1 MKNHYKMWL
10 GKALLALALV
20 TPALAAS
27 AGAPSDLYMFGGP
40 AGWEKTRLLHYSS
53 KDGNVFK
60 FENVTFSDEL
70 NFRFKSNQ
78 NNDNNGFYGTTG
90 IDGEAVLVGTGMQI
104 GDGHWNNWKMPET
117 GKYNIEV
124 NFDTWEM
131 TATKV
136 ETIKST
142 FVLKALDENG
152 EAQSIDFSTTD
163 YKTYTATFDLPTDQ
177 RFKIVRDGGTYYS
190 TSEQSFD
197 KLRDGVTYTLQD
209 GGSYIQFT
217 NVKKDVTITLT
228 WDGVN
233 AKVVFS
239 GLGNTDNTDM
249 YLTYSQNGQ
258 KKEVEMEK
266 LGDVYYI
273 RNHYMP
279 KNGTTNDA
287 DKQMCFFQFED
298 SDGFTY
304 HTTNKNSSNQ
314 DDNFWFNDRGAQDKC
329 ATTGSK
335 TWAANGDRNWN
346 ITINLKTMKV
356 TAEPYNSGEYYLVG
370 DCNKWLNDGTYTL
383 NNEAKTTVPY
393 GYVSYKDGNKV
404 HGDKEDWKFAASTS
418 QKYAAADGWLSLSVE
433 KVWGQFTI
441 YNGPFKNEAATGK
454 ANVVDWSNNIRGQWS
469 HVEPRTLNDDDNQ
482 PVNAHYFNKPL
493 TQDAVMDLRLGGRGN
508 AYIDHNFYD
517 NATLYFNPILG
528 QVAIEGN
535 PRDIYFYYHHND
547 DTASENLTLLLN
559 KESMNTTNYSIGG
572 TEYKEDESHNLHI
585 PLTLVNEPR
594 IDPESGIDYDNYWTC
609 KIPNGLELPAG
620 QLFTIS
626 VENAKGVAST
636 YWATIQGK
644 NVKILDSVK
653 VFVEI
658 PSNNKSDIKSIS
670 YRVYGYAKDGASV
683 KVLDGDTETAA
694 EAQDNIGWITL
705 EKGSYESAPSFGSLN
720 HTWVS
725 DTPKVSNAPRKATT
739 QSDSK
744 IVAYAHPEKEVHS
757 ANAFKF
763 VQFKIEYHNYV
774 VPDPEQGE
782 NENYGAVTHYV
793 PETFVTERPE
803 RDAYMQ
809 ANQNEEPSWVL
820 YGNHKVYRGAGVT
833 TAVKN
838 IEAEDAESLNAPEEY
853 FNLQGIRVAEPTH
866 GIFIK
871 RQGKKVTKVIL

>member
-1 MKNHYKMWL
+1 MKNHYKKWL
-10 GKALLALALV
+10 GKALLALALIA
-20 TPALAAS
+20 PALAAS

-40 AGWEKTRLLHYSS
+40 AGWDKTSLLHYSS
-53 KDGNVFK
+53 KYGNVFK
-60 FENVTFSDEL
+60 FENVTFSGEL

-78 NNDNNGFYGTTG
+78 NDDDSGYYGTTG

-124 NFDTWEM
+124 NFDTWKM

-136 ETIKST
+136 ENIKST
-142 FVLKALDENG
+142 FVLKAWDENG

-163 YKTYTATFDLPTDQ
+163 YKTYIATFDLPTDQ

-197 KLRDGVTYTLQD
+197 KLRDGVTYTLQE
-209 GGSYIQFT
+209 GSDIKFT
-217 NVKKDVTITLT
+217 NLQKDVTITLT

-233 AKVVFS
+233 ANVVFS
-239 GLGNTDNTDM
+239 GLDNTDNTDNTDM
-249 YLTYSQNGQ
+249 YLTYSQNGHKQ
-258 KKEVEMEK
+258 KVKMEK

-273 RNHYMP
+273 RNHNMP
-279 KNGTTNDA
+279 KNGTTNE
-287 DKQMCFFQFED
+287 MCFFQFED
-298 SDGFTY
+298 SDGNTY
-304 HTTNKNSSNQ
+304 YTTNKNSSNQ

-329 ATTGSK
+329 ATSGSK
-335 TWAANGDRNWN
+335 AWAANGDRNWN
-346 ITINLKTMKV
+346 ITINPKTMKV

-454 ANVVDWSNNIRGQWS
+454 ANVVDWSNNVRGQWS

-493 TQDAVMDLRLGGRGN
+493 TQEAVLDLRLGGRGN

-594 IDPESGIDYDNYWTC
+594 IDPESGIYYDNYWTC

-683 KVLDGDTETAA
+683 KVLDGDTDTAA
-694 EAQDNIGWITL
+694 TAQDETGWITL
-705 EKGSYESAPSFGSLN
+705 EKGSYESAPEFGSLK

-725 DTPKVSNAPRKATT
+725 DTPKASNAPRKATT
-739 QSDSK
+739 QSDRK

>member
-1 MKNHYKMWL
+1 MKNHYKKWL
-10 GKALLALALV
+10 GKALLALALIA
-20 TPALAAS
+20 PALAAS

-40 AGWEKTRLLHYSS
+40 AGWDKTRLLHYSS

-60 FENVTFSDEL
+60 FENVTFSGEL

-78 NNDNNGFYGTTG
+78 NNDDSGFYGTTG
-90 IDGEAVLVGTGMQI
+90 NDGEAVLVGTGMQI

-124 NFDTWEM
+124 NFDTWKM

-136 ETIKST
+136 ENIKST
-142 FVLKALDENG
+142 FVLKAWDEKG

-163 YKTYTATFDLPTDQ
+163 YKTYIATFDLPTDQ

-209 GGSYIQFT
+209 GSDIKFT
-217 NVKKDVTITLT
+217 NLQKDVTITLT

-239 GLGNTDNTDM
+239 GLDNTDNTDNTDM
-249 YLTYSQNGQ
+249 YLTYSQNGHKQ
-258 KKEVEMEK
+258 KVKMEK

-273 RNHYMP
+273 RNHNMP
-279 KNGTTNDA
+279 KNGTTNE
-287 DKQMCFFQFED
+287 MCFFQFED
-298 SDGFTY
+298 SDGNTY
-304 HTTNKNSSNQ
+304 YTTNKNSSNQ

-329 ATTGSK
+329 ATSGSK
-335 TWAANGDRNWN
+335 AWAANGDRNWN
-346 ITINLKTMKV
+346 ITINPKTMKV

-454 ANVVDWSNNIRGQWS
+454 ANVVDWSNNVRGQWS

-482 PVNAHYFNKPL
+482 PVNANYFNKPL

-594 IDPESGIDYDNYWTC
+594 IDPESGIYYDNYWTC

-694 EAQDNIGWITL
+694 TAQDETGWITL
-705 EKGSYESAPSFGSLN
+705 EKGSYESAPEFGSLK

-725 DTPKVSNAPRKATT
+725 DTPKAYNAPRKATT
-739 QSDSK
+739 QSDRK

>member
-1 MKNHYKMWL
+1 MKNHYKKWL
-10 GKALLALALV
+10 GKALLALALIA
-20 TPALAAS
+20 PALAAS

-40 AGWEKTRLLHYSS
+40 AGWDKTRLLHYSS

-60 FENVTFSDEL
+60 FENVTFSGEL

-78 NNDNNGFYGTTG
+78 NNDDSGFYGTTG
-90 IDGEAVLVGTGMQI
+90 NDGEAVLVGTGMQI

-124 NFDTWEM
+124 NFDTWKM

-136 ETIKST
+136 ENIKST
-142 FVLKALDENG
+142 FVLKAWDENG

-163 YKTYTATFDLPTDQ
+163 YKTYIATFDLPTDQ

-209 GGSYIQFT
+209 GSDIKFT
-217 NVKKDVTITLT
+217 NLQKDVTITLT

-233 AKVVFS
+233 ANVVFS
-239 GLGNTDNTDM
+239 GLDNTDNTDNTDM
-249 YLTYSQNGQ
+249 YLTYSQNGHKQ
-258 KKEVEMEK
+258 KVKMEK

-273 RNHYMP
+273 RNHNMP
-279 KNGTTNDA
+279 KNGTTNE
-287 DKQMCFFQFED
+287 MCFFQFED
-298 SDGFTY
+298 SDGNTY
-304 HTTNKNSSNQ
+304 YTTNKNSSNQ

-329 ATTGSK
+329 ATSGSK
-335 TWAANGDRNWN
+335 AWAANGDRNWN
-346 ITINLKTMKV
+346 ITINPKTMKV

-454 ANVVDWSNNIRGQWS
+454 ANVVDWSNNVRGQWS

-493 TQDAVMDLRLGGRGN
+493 TQEAVLDLRLGGRGN

-572 TEYKEDESHNLHI
+572 TEYNEDESHNLHI

-594 IDPESGIDYDNYWTC
+594 IDPESGIYYDNYWTC

-694 EAQDNIGWITL
+694 TAQDNTGWITL
-705 EKGSYESAPSFGSLN
+705 EKGSYESAPTFGSLN

-725 DTPKVSNAPRKATT
+725 DTPKASNAPRKAAT
-739 QSDSK
+739 QSGSK

-763 VQFKIEYHNYV
+763 VQFKIEYNNYV
-774 VPDPEQGE
+774 VPDPEEGE
-782 NENYGAVTHYV
+782 NANYGAVTHYV

>member
-40 AGWEKTRLLHYSS
+40 AGWDKTSLLHYSS

-60 FENVTFSDEL
+60 FENVTFSGEL

-78 NNDNNGFYGTTG
+78 NNDDSGFYGTTG
-90 IDGEAVLVGTGMQI
+90 NDGEAVLVGTGMQI

-124 NFDTWEM
+124 NFDTWKM

-142 FVLKALDENG
+142 FVLKAWDENG

-163 YKTYTATFDLPTDQ
+163 YKTYIATFDLPTDQ

-209 GGSYIQFT
+209 GSDIKFT
-217 NVKKDVTITLT
+217 NLQKDVTITLT

-239 GLGNTDNTDM
+239 GLDNTDNTDNTDM
-249 YLTYSQNGQ
+249 YLTYSQNGHKQ
-258 KKEVEMEK
+258 KVKMEK

-273 RNHYMP
+273 RNHNMP
-279 KNGTTNDA
+279 KNGTTNE
-287 DKQMCFFQFED
+287 MCFFQFED
-298 SDGFTY
+298 SDGNTY
-304 HTTNKNSSNQ
+304 YTTNKNSSNQ

-329 ATTGSK
+329 ATSGSK
-335 TWAANGDRNWN
+335 AWAANGDRNWN
-346 ITINLKTMKV
+346 ITINPKTMKV

-454 ANVVDWSNNIRGQWS
+454 ANVVDWSNNVRGQWS
-469 HVEPRTLNDDDNQ
+469 HVEPRTLNDGDNQ
-482 PVNAHYFNKPL
+482 PVNANYFNKPL

-594 IDPESGIDYDNYWTC
+594 IDPESGIYYDNYWTC

-694 EAQDNIGWITL
+694 TAQDETGWITL
-705 EKGSYESAPSFGSLN
+705 EKGSYESAPEFGSLK

-725 DTPKVSNAPRKATT
+725 DTPKASNAPRKATT
-739 QSDSK
+739 QSDRK

-782 NENYGAVTHYV
+782 NESYGAVTHYV

>member
-1 MKNHYKMWL
+1 MKKYYKMWL
-10 GKALLALALV
+10 GKALLALALIA
-20 TPALAAS
+20 PALAAS

-40 AGWEKTRLLHYSS
+40 AGWDKTRLLHYSS

-60 FENVTFSDEL
+60 FENVTFSGEL

-78 NNDNNGFYGTTG
+78 NNDDSVFYGTTG
-90 IDGEAVLVGTGMQI
+90 NDGEAVLVGTGMQI

-124 NFDTWEM
+124 NFDTWKM

-136 ETIKST
+136 ENIKST
-142 FVLKALDENG
+142 FVLKAWDENG

-163 YKTYTATFDLPTDQ
+163 YKTYIATFDLPTNQ

-209 GGSYIQFT
+209 GSDIKFT
-217 NVKKDVTITLT
+217 NLQKDVTITLT

-239 GLGNTDNTDM
+239 GLDNTDNTDNTDM
-249 YLTYSQNGQ
+249 YLTYSQNGHKQ
-258 KKEVEMEK
+258 KVKMEK

-273 RNHYMP
+273 RNHNMP
-279 KNGTTNDA
+279 KNGTTNE
-287 DKQMCFFQFED
+287 MCFFQFED
-298 SDGFTY
+298 SDGNTY
-304 HTTNKNSSNQ
+304 YTTNKNSSNQ

-329 ATTGSK
+329 ATSGSK
-335 TWAANGDRNWN
+335 AWAANGDRNWN
-346 ITINLKTMKV
+346 ITINPKTMKV

-454 ANVVDWSNNIRGQWS
+454 ANVVDWSNNVRGQWS

-482 PVNAHYFNKPL
+482 PVNANYFNKPL

-594 IDPESGIDYDNYWTC
+594 IDPESGIYYDNYWTC

-626 VENAKGVAST
+626 VENANGVAST

-694 EAQDNIGWITL
+694 TAQDETGWITL
-705 EKGSYESAPSFGSLN
+705 EKGSCESAPEFGSLK

-725 DTPKVSNAPRKATT
+725 DTPKASNAPRKATT
-739 QSDSK
+739 QSDRK

>member
-10 GKALLALALV
+10 GKVLLALALV

-40 AGWEKTRLLHYSS
+40 AGWDKTSLLHYSS

-60 FENVTFSDEL
+60 FENVTFSGEL

-78 NNDNNGFYGTTG
+78 NNDDSGFYGTTG
-90 IDGEAVLVGTGMQI
+90 NDGEAVLVGTGMQI

-124 NFDTWEM
+124 NFDTWKM

-136 ETIKST
+136 ENIKST
-142 FVLKALDENG
+142 FVLKAWDEKG

-177 RFKIVRDGGTYYS
+177 RFKIVRDGDTYYS

-209 GGSYIQFT
+209 DGSYIQFT
-217 NVKKDVTITLT
+217 NDKKDVTITLT

-233 AKVVFS
+233 ATVVFS

-249 YLTYSQNGQ
+249 YLTYSQNGEKQ
-258 KKEVEMEK
+258 KVKMEK

-279 KNGTTNDA
+279 KNGTANDA

-298 SDGFTY
+298 SDGYTY

-329 ATTGSK
+329 ATSGSK
-335 TWAANGDRNWN
+335 AWAANGDRNWN
-346 ITINLKTMKV
+346 ITINPKTMKV

-454 ANVVDWSNNIRGQWS
+454 ANVVDWSNNVRGQWS

-482 PVNAHYFNKPL
+482 PVNANYFNKPL

-594 IDPESGIDYDNYWTC
+594 IDPESGIYYDNYWTC

-694 EAQDNIGWITL
+694 TAQDETGWITL
-705 EKGSYESAPSFGSLN
+705 EKGSYESAPEFGSLK

-725 DTPKVSNAPRKATT
+725 DTPKASNAPRKATT
-739 QSDSK
+739 QSDRK

-833 TAVKN
+833 TDVKN

>member
-1 MKNHYKMWL
+1 MKNHYKKWL
-10 GKALLALALV
+10 GKALLALALIA
-20 TPALAAS
+20 PALAAS

-40 AGWEKTRLLHYSS
+40 AGWDKTRLLHYSS

-60 FENVTFSDEL
+60 FENVTFSGEL

-78 NNDNNGFYGTTG
+78 NNDDSGFYGTTG
-90 IDGEAVLVGTGMQI
+90 NDGEAVLVGTGMQI

-124 NFDTWEM
+124 NFDTWKM

-136 ETIKST
+136 ENIKST
-142 FVLKALDENG
+142 FVLKAWDENG

-163 YKTYTATFDLPTDQ
+163 YKTYIATFDLPTDQ

-209 GGSYIQFT
+209 GSDIKFT
-217 NVKKDVTITLT
+217 NLQKDVTITLT

-239 GLGNTDNTDM
+239 GLDNTDNTDNTDM
-249 YLTYSQNGQ
+249 YLTYSQNGHKQ
-258 KKEVEMEK
+258 KVKMEK

-273 RNHYMP
+273 RNHNMP
-279 KNGTTNDA
+279 KNGTTNE
-287 DKQMCFFQFED
+287 MCFFQFED
-298 SDGFTY
+298 SDGNTY
-304 HTTNKNSSNQ
+304 YTTNKNSSNQ

-329 ATTGSK
+329 ATSGSK
-335 TWAANGDRNWN
+335 AWAANGDRNWN
-346 ITINLKTMKV
+346 ITINPKTMKV

-454 ANVVDWSNNIRGQWS
+454 ANVVDWSNNVRGQWS

-482 PVNAHYFNKPL
+482 PVNANYFNKPL

-594 IDPESGIDYDNYWTC
+594 IDPESGIYYDNYWTC

-694 EAQDNIGWITL
+694 TAQDETGWITL
-705 EKGSYESAPSFGSLN
+705 EKGSYESAPEFGSLK

-725 DTPKVSNAPRKATT
+725 DTPKASNAPRKATT
-739 QSDSK
+739 QSDRK